1 MLKYSFLTI
10 YELVLYKYKYLMN
23 KVEHTMTKTET
34 RINNLTRKALASEWM
49 PDENHYEPGYLSSR
63 GEDLLINVCLAHK
76 YTCKEF
82 DRLLHTTQ
90 IDGRLG
96 YCLVLEYFIRSL
108 DDNSA
113 LTNNPKAALVA
124 WLGEVIHMPLNS
136 AFKGKFRVTS
146 CNEGTLDGSQFDY
159 ISIVRKVTCP
169 MCGQTWLR
177 TFKYTSGMENADM
190 YPYDT
195 EPYEEQRYLD
205 ECCSQKCYDVAQY
218 NTYFYN
224 PDTYKLS
231 DEAAKENTLVDS
243 EDLPF

>member
-1 MLKYSFLTI
+1 
-10 YELVLYKYKYLMN
+10 
-23 KVEHTMTKTET
+23 MTKTET
-34 RINNLTRKALASEWM
+34 RINNLTRKACASKWM
-49 PDENHYEPGYLSSR
+49 PDENHYEPGYLSDKE
-63 GEDLLINVCLAHK
+63 EDLLINVCLAHK

-90 IDGRLG
+90 IDGRQG

-136 AFKGKFRVTS
+136 AFKGKFRVIS

-159 ISIVRKVTCP
+159 ISIVRKITCP

-195 EPYEEQRYLD
+195 EPYAEMRYINRHCPNCR
-205 ECCSQKCYDVAQY
+205 EAATQ
-218 NTYFYN
+218 NTYFYA
-224 PDTYKLS
+224 DKTYVPNDLVYYSIVNEQTEDINS
-231 DEAAKENTLVDS
+231 D
-243 EDLPF
+243 DLPF